1 MEVKSAEKRWWSA
14 QAALRLSH
22 VQFCRY
28 SSFHAVQEEMV
39 VVVLLKMLVL
49 SRSIMFALA
58 WLPYYFSFASALGT
72 DDDADFA
79 LPQGATH
86 R

>member
-1 MEVKSAEKRWWSA
+1 
-14 QAALRLSH
+14 
-22 VQFCRY
+22 
-28 SSFHAVQEEMV
+28 MV

-49 SRSIMFALA
+49 SRSIMLALA

>member
-1 MEVKSAEKRWWSA
+1 MLKNRWWSA

-22 VQFCRY
+22 VQVYWC
-28 SSFHAVQEEMV
+28 SSFHVVQEGMV
-39 VVVLLKMLVL
+39 VVVLLKMLVV
-49 SRSIMFALA
+49 SRSFMLALA
-58 WLPYYFSFASALGT
+58 WLPCYFSFASALGT
-72 DDDADFA
+72 DDDAVFA